1 MTGRIPKTHRAEREG
16 RVVIRVLIADDHAI
30 LRRGLKEILMRELDS
45 VTWGEAENGQQVLDQ
60 VQNHDWDLL
69 ILDITMPG
77 RGGLDVLKNLRALRP
92 KLPVLV
98 LSMHPEDQ
106 YGKRVLK
113 AGASGYMNKESAPEE
128 LIEAVRKLLGGGRYV
143 SPALAETLASDL
155 SQDAGRPPH
164 ESLSDREFEVLRK
177 LASGKTVSQIAEDLH
192 LSVPTVSTYRAR
204 LLEKMGMS
212 TTAELMHYALRNH
225 LVD

>member
-1 MTGRIPKTHRAEREG
+1 
-16 RVVIRVLIADDHAI
+16 VIRILIADDHAI
-30 LRRGLKEILMRELDS
+30 LRRGLREILVRELDGAI
-45 VTWGEAENGQQVLDQ
+45 WGEAENGQQVLDQ
-60 VQNHDWDLL
+60 VQSHHWDLL

-77 RGGLDVLKNLRALRP
+77 RGGLDVLRHLSAVRP

-128 LIEAVRKLLGGGRYV
+128 LIKAVRKLLGGGRYV

-155 SQDAGRPPH
+155 SHGAGRPH
-164 ESLSDREFEVLRK
+164 ENLSDREFEVLRNI
-177 LASGKTVSQIAEDLH
+177 ASGKTVTQIAKAMS

-204 LLEKMGMS
+204 ILEKMSMS
-212 TTAELMHYALRNH
+212 TTAELMRYALSNH
-225 LVD
+225 LVE

>member
-1 MTGRIPKTHRAEREG
+1 
-16 RVVIRVLIADDHAI
+16 VILILIADDHAI
-30 LRRGLKEILMRELDS
+30 LRTGLKEILMRELDD
-45 VTWGEAENGQQVLDQ
+45 VTWGEAENGQRTLDE
-60 VQNHDWDLL
+60 VQSHDWDLL

-77 RGGLDVLKNLRALRP
+77 RGGLDVLRNVRTLRP

-106 YGKRVLK
+106 YGKRVLR
-113 AGASGYMNKESAPEE
+113 AGAAGYMNKESAPEE
-128 LIEAVRKLLGGGRYV
+128 LVKAVRKVLSGGRYV

-155 SQDAGRPPH
+155 SHDDDRPPH

-177 LASGKTVSQIAEDLH
+177 LASGKTVSQVAEVLH

-204 LLEKMGMS
+204 ILEKMGMS
-212 TTAELMHYALRNH
+212 TTAELVHYAVRTH